1 MRVWAAGLVTNTPNS
16 LADIETVIKNLLG
29 SVTSIIGLAIFVMLV
44 VGAFRYITSG
54 ADQKAV
60 EKSRQVLT
68 FALMGGAAVIIL
80 WLVFVFLKEFT
91 GIDLFKFNVCIVGDQ
106 FCQITPTP

>member
-1 MRVWAAGLVTNTPNS
+1 MQAYAAGLVSSTPNT

-29 SVTSIIGLAIFVMLV
+29 AATSIIGLAIFVMLV
-44 VGAFRYITSG
+44 VGAFQYITAG

-60 EKSRQVLT
+60 EKSQQVFT

-80 WLVFVFLKEFT
+80 WLIFVFLKEFT
-91 GIDLFKFNVCIVGDQ
+91 GIDLLKFNIC
-106 FCQITPTP
+106 ITPNCQ

>member
-1 MRVWAAGLVTNTPNS
+1 MQAYAAGLVTNDTPNT

-29 SVTSIIGLAIFVMLV
+29 SAASLIGLAIFVMLV
-44 VGAFRYITSG
+44 VGAFQYITAG

-60 EKSRQVLT
+60 EKSRTVFT

-80 WLVFVFLKEFT
+80 WLVFSFLKQFT
-91 GIDLFKFNVCIVGDQ
+91 GLDLLKFNIC
-106 FCQITPTP
+106 ITPNCQ

>member
-1 MRVWAAGLVTNTPNS
+1 MEVQAAGLVSSTPNT

-29 SVTSIIGLAIFVMLV
+29 AATSIIGLAIFVMLI
-44 VGAFRYITSG
+44 VGAFQYITAG

-60 EKSRQVLT
+60 EKSQQVFT

-80 WLVFVFLKEFT
+80 WLIFVFLKEFT
-91 GIDLFKFNVCIVGDQ
+91 GIDLLKFNIC
-106 FCQITPTP
+106 ITPGCQ

>member
-1 MRVWAAGLVTNTPNS
+1 MEVQAAGLVSNTPNT

-29 SVTSIIGLAIFVMLV
+29 AATSIIGLAIFVMLI
-44 VGAFRYITSG
+44 VGAFQYITAG

-60 EKSRQVLT
+60 EKSQQVFT

-80 WLVFVFLKEFT
+80 WLIFVFLKEFT
-91 GIDLFKFNVCIVGDQ
+91 GIDLLKFNICITQG
-106 FCQITPTP
+106 CQ

>member
-1 MRVWAAGLVTNTPNS
+1 MRVWAVGLVTNDAPNS

-29 SVTSIIGLAIFVMLV
+29 SAASLIGLAIFVMLV
-44 VGAFRYITSG
+44 VGAFQYITSG

-60 EKSRQVLT
+60 EKSRQVFT
-68 FALMGGAAVIIL
+68 FALMGGAAIIIL

-91 GIDLFKFNVCIVGDQ
+91 GIDLLKFNICIFQDE
-106 FCQITPTP
+106 FCKLP

>member
-1 MRVWAAGLVTNTPNS
+1 MEVQAAGLVSSTPNT

-29 SVTSIIGLAIFVMLV
+29 AATSIIGLAIFVMLV
-44 VGAFRYITSG
+44 VGAFQYITAG

-60 EKSRQVLT
+60 EKSQQVFT

-80 WLVFVFLKEFT
+80 WLIFVFLKEFT
-91 GIDLFKFNVCIVGDQ
+91 GINLLQFNIC
-106 FCQITPTP
+106 ITPGCQ

>member
-1 MRVWAAGLVTNTPNS
+1 MEVQAAGLVSSTPNT

-29 SVTSIIGLAIFVMLV
+29 AATSVIGLAIFVMLI
-44 VGAFRYITSG
+44 VGAFQYITAG

-60 EKSRQVLT
+60 EKSRTVFT

-80 WLVFVFLKEFT
+80 WLIFVFLKDFT
-91 GIDLFKFNVCIVGDQ
+91 GIDLLKFNIC
-106 FCQITPTP
+106 ITPSCQ

>member
-1 MRVWAAGLVTNTPNS
+1 MQVQAAGLVDNSPNT

-29 SVTSIIGLAIFVMLV
+29 SAASLIGLAIFVMLV
-44 VGAFRYITSG
+44 VGAFQYITSG

-60 EKSRQVLT
+60 EKSRTVFT

-80 WLVFVFLKEFT
+80 WLVFSFLKQFT
-91 GIDLFKFNVCIVGDQ
+91 GIDLLKFNICITNN
-106 FCQITPTP
+106 CQ

>member
-1 MRVWAAGLVTNTPNS
+1 MQVQAAGLVTNDAPNT

-29 SVTSIIGLAIFVMLV
+29 SAASLIGLAIFVMLV
-44 VGAFRYITSG
+44 VGAFQYITAG

-60 EKSRQVLT
+60 EKSQQVFT

-80 WLVFVFLKEFT
+80 WLVFSFLKQFT
-91 GIDLFKFNVCIVGDQ
+91 GIDLLKFNICITNN
-106 FCQITPTP
+106 CQ